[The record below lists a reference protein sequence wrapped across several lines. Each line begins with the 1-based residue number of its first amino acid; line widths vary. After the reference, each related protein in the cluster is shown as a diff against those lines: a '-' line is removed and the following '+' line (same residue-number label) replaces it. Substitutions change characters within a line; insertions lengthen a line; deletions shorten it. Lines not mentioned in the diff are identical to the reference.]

1 MKNNIKAVISLTA
14 ICMVVS
20 FLLALTNSITAPVI
34 KKQESDAVNETLT
47 KVLPEGKDFAQVD
60 LSKYELPETVKEA
73 YSEASGG
80 YVFKLETAGYNSGL
94 VLMCGVNAEGIV
106 AGTAYISGSETLGYE
121 TTYGEKLVNATAD
134 TIDSVD
140 TVAGATKTTAAYK
153 NAVKDSL
160 NSAIILSGGE
170 ADIRSEDQKLN
181 DSLKEALP
189 ESDGKF
195 SKVFIT
201 EEIGDISAV
210 YKADNNIG
218 YVFLLGDNFIATDA
232 EGTVASSVDAD
243 ISTLVSD
250 AAQKIIKSTMTQI
263 DIASY
268 PDMPPH
274 VQKAYKT
281 LSGNYVFELRAA
293 GYGINGDKYQ
303 RSGEYIYIRTSVTA
317 DGKIISCETLS
328 QSETKG
334 IGDACAKPEFY
345 SQFNGKSEI
354 DYKDVDAITGATIT
368 TNGYLTAVSKVFEA
382 VNILKGGA

>member
-14 ICMVVS
+14 ICLVVS
-20 FLLALTNSITAPVI
+20 LLLALTNSITAPVI
-34 KKQESDAVNETLT
+34 KKQESAAVNETLT
-47 KVLPEGKDFAQVD
+47 KVLPDGKDFTKVD

-94 VLMCGVNAEGIV
+94 VLMCGVNAEGTV

-134 TIDSVD
+134 TIESID
-140 TVAGATKTTAAYK
+140 TVAGATKTTGAYK
-153 NAVKDSL
+153 NAVKDAL
-160 NSAIILSGGE
+160 NSAIILGGGE

-210 YKADNNIG
+210 YKAENNAG
-218 YVFLLGDNFIATDA
+218 YAFLLNDKFIATDA
-232 EGTVASSVDAD
+232 EGTVTTSAEAEIV
-243 ISTLVSD
+243 TLVSD

-281 LSGNYVFELRAA
+281 SSGNYVFELRAA
-293 GYGINGDKYQ
+293 GYGINGDKYHK
-303 RSGEYIYIRTSVTA
+303 SGEYIYIRVSVTA
-317 DGKIISCETLS
+317 DGKIIFCETVS
-328 QSETKG
+328 QRETEG

-345 SQFNGKSEI
+345 SQFNGKSET
-354 DYKDVDAITGATIT
+354 DYKDVDAITGATTT

-382 VNILKGGA
+382 VNILKGGV